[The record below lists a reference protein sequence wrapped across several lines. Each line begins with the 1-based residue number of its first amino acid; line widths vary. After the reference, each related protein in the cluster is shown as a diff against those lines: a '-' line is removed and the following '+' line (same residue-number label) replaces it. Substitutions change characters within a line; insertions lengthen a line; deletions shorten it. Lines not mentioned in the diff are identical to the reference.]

1 MPATTKQ
8 RPKTRRH
15 KTVISSMD
23 DVVEVAAEA
32 RLMKSPYRELQ
43 QVSCE
48 SRQGV
53 VTLRGRVSS
62 YYLKQ
67 IAQEFVGQLIAVV
80 EVDNRLNVVQ
90 QPT

>member
-1 MPATTKQ
+1 MPVTTKR

-15 KTVISSMD
+15 TTMISSMD

-32 RLMKSPYRELQ
+32 RLMKSPYWELQ

-80 EVDNRLNVVQ
+80 EVDNRLNVVL
-90 QPT
+90 QPR

>member
-1 MPATTKQ
+1 MPVTTKQ

-15 KTVISSMD
+15 TTMISSMD

-43 QVSCE
+43 QISCE

-62 YYLKQ
+62 YYIKQ